1 VNLSQGQLT
10 VVGTGMMVAAQIT
23 QEALSAIESADKL
36 FHVAA
41 DLITAGWLLELNA
54 TAEPLHDSYR
64 EGRPRAETYE
74 EMVERILAPVRAGK
88 HVVAA
93 FYGHPGVF
101 VQPSHEAIRRA
112 IAEGHEAVM
121 LPGVS
126 AEDCLFADLGFD
138 PGERGCQSFEATDF
152 LLRRRR
158 FDETSYLVLWQI
170 GGIGVHDY
178 RPGDLWGPRG
188 LAVLQRELLKVYPAD
203 HEVTVYEAAQFPVYP
218 PLMHRTALAGLTAAP
233 VSLRST
239 LCVPPLADR
248 ASDPE
253 MTAAL
258 AEPLAAGPKRES

>member
-1 VNLSQGQLT
+1 VNLNRGQLT

-41 DLITAGWLLELNA
+41 DLITADWLLELNA

-88 HVVAA
+88 QVVAA

-158 FDETSYLVLWQI
+158 FDEASYLVLWQI

-188 LAVLQRELLKVYPAD
+188 LAVLQRELLKVYPAS

-218 PLMHRTALAGLTAAP
+218 PLVHRTPLAGLTGAP

-258 AEPLAAGPKRES
+258 AEPLTAGSAPE